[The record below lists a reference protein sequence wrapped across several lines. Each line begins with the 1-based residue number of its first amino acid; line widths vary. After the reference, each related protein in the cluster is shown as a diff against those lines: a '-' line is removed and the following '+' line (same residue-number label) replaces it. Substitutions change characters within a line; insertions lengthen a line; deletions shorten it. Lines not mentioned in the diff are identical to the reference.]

1 MKKILPIFLALLGLV
16 AIYFIYKKLN
26 PPKLPPNLIQA
37 VGMIDGDLIRLGTKY
52 PGRVEIQ
59 QAQDGMPVK
68 RGQLLTALSSEEYRA
83 QRRAVLAQIDAKSR
97 ELEAARV
104 ELQIAQKSL
113 PQNVKKAQSSL
124 KANLAKLNE
133 LQKQIDSLKAVVAQ
147 DRKDYQRYKKLYA
160 QNLIQKHLLEQ
171 ARLKLI
177 NDQNRLKALYDQRKA
192 VLSSIEAAK
201 STLAQAKS
209 ELQRIEALQNR
220 LQALNA
226 QIEATKA
233 NLSQIEAILH
243 DLNLTSPIEGFVI
256 EKVAQVGEMLPPG
269 GVVATLIDPK
279 TLYLKIFVDTIHTG
293 KIKIGDKGVIF
304 LDAYPDRPIPARV
317 SHVAQK
323 AEFTPKEV
331 AVRSDRIQRVYAVK
345 LTPTKPNPLLKL
357 GLPATGV
364 VSLDGKGLPRSLNE
378 LPPL

>member
-1 MKKILPIFLALLGLV
+1 MKKILPIFLAILGAV
-16 AIYFIYKKLN
+16 ALFFIYKKLN
-26 PPKLPPNLIQA
+26 PPKLPPNLVQA

-52 PGRVEIQ
+52 PGKVQEQR
-59 QAQDGMPVK
+59 AQDGMPVQK
-68 RGQLLTALSSEEYRA
+68 SQLIAALDSKEYQA
-83 QRRAVLAQIDAKSR
+83 QKRAVEAKIKAQEQEKAAAAVDLA
-97 ELEAARV
+97 
-104 ELQIAQKSL
+104 IAQKSL
-113 PQNVKKAQSSL
+113 PQNVKKAKSSL
-124 KANLAKLNE
+124 KANEAKLQE
-133 LQKQIDSLKAVVAQ
+133 LQKNIDSLKAVVAQ
-147 DRKDYQRYKKLYA
+147 DKKDYNRYKKLYA

-177 NDQNRLKALYDQRKA
+177 SDQNRLKALYDQKKA
-192 VLSSIEAAK
+192 LQSAIEAAR

-209 ELQRIEALQNR
+209 ELKRVEALER
-220 LQALNA
+220 KLQALGA
-226 QIEATKA
+226 KIKATKA
-233 NLSQIEAILH
+233 NLAQVEAILR
-243 DLNLTSPIEGFVI
+243 DLNLTSPIEGFVV

-304 LDAYPDRPIPARV
+304 LDAYPNRPIEARV
-317 SHVAQK
+317 THVAQK

-364 VSLDGKGLPRSLNE
+364 VSLNGKGLPRSLDE